1 MQIVSVRYAA
11 PGGCITYKL
20 AEVLGQYPSLDSVR
34 IRILT
39 TGELR
44 NVNPRS
50 IAWGLACRPAKPS
63 AVEELKAIQRKL
75 DAWELEHLRE
85 HAAALAELVD
95 QQSAEIERLKSE
107 LAWADD
113 CAEMWQNAANALQ
126 ESTGATIGITREGQM
141 GVVA

>member
-11 PGGCITYKL
+11 AGGGITYKL
-20 AEVLGQYPSLDSVR
+20 AEVLGDYPALDSMR

-50 IAWGLACRPAKPS
+50 IAWGLACRSAKPS
-63 AVEELKAIQRKL
+63 AAEELKTIQRKL

-85 HAAALAELVD
+85 HAAALATLVD
-95 QQSAEIERLKSE
+95 QLQAEVERVQNE
-107 LAWADD
+107 YYAADARADMFMHLANEAKGD
-113 CAEMWQNAANALQ
+113 
-126 ESTGATIGITREGQM
+126 THFGITQSGQM
-141 GVVA
+141 GLVA

>member
-39 TGELR
+39 TGEVR

-95 QQSAEIERLKSE
+95 QLQAEVQRLQDE
-107 LAWADD
+107 AHDEAIRADMFLDLANQARGDVHF
-113 CAEMWQNAANALQ
+113 
-126 ESTGATIGITREGQM
+126 GITQDGQM

>member
-11 PGGCITYKL
+11 PGGSITYKL
-20 AEVLGQYPSLDSVR
+20 AEVLGNYPALDSVR
-34 IRILT
+34 LRILL
-39 TGELR
+39 TGEVR

-63 AVEELKAIQRKL
+63 AVDELKAIQRKL

-85 HAAALAELVD
+85 HAAALAELVE
-95 QQSAEIERLKSE
+95 QLQAEVERLQSE
-107 LAWADD
+107 YYAADARADMFLHLANEARGDVHF
-113 CAEMWQNAANALQ
+113 
-126 ESTGATIGITREGQM
+126 GITQAGQM